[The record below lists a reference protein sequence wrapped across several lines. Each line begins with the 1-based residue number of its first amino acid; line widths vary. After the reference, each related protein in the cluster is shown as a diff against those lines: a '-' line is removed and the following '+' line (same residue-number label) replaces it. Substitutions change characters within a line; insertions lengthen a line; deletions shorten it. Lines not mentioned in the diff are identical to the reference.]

1 MTSRLGFSINMCA
14 FACAFVVFDIFFLA
28 TAGAQQTIQVP
39 GNAATVQAAINMA
52 NNGDTVNI
60 APGTYAGPI
69 NFEGKSITV
78 QGSAPGVI
86 LEGSQNGPVV
96 LFESGETRSAILQN
110 VTVTN
115 GSALGPPSAGGIFI
129 NGASPTIQNSTITG
143 NLQCGIGVV
152 DGAPAIL
159 NNEISGTVF
168 TGSGCVPNTAAAEGL
183 SGDGGGILLYGPPND
198 GLETQIIG
206 NTIENNQMM
215 FGGGGISV
223 LSAGLPLIENNII
236 TNNLTNDSGAGILVV
251 GDTAPLIIQNLI
263 YNNTINPTLTPP
275 AFANVGAGLNVDVAT
290 GEFGSI
296 PVLVV
301 NNTIVGNQLLLVPPA
316 NSQGSQFYAR
326 DDTQGIQ
333 LYNNLI
339 IGSTSQSPVECS
351 QTTTTPPGAPASFY
365 NNDVYD
371 LDIPGTEVYGGG
383 CTNQTGVSG
392 NISAD
397 PLFATGATDAHP
409 YELLLASPAVD
420 AGGNLAPSLPSLDI
434 LGQPRIQNAKGLST
448 AIVDMG
454 VYEYMGVPGP
464 PPPPANFTLAV
475 TPSSATV
482 QQGKSANFSVTI
494 TPTAANLGAVILT
507 CTGLP
512 ANAACTF
519 TPSLLEFT
527 TTGVQS
533 SVLTVTTGAA
543 VATSSRTHRIDGDLS
558 ITLAGLTLVPFLLGL
573 KGRVRA
579 TSFFAGSR
587 LITPLCLL
595 CIVAGLSGCGKDTYI
610 VYTPPQTYTF
620 AVQASAVNSGLSK
633 QAAVTLTVDR

>member
-1 MTSRLGFSINMCA
+1 MTPRLGFSINMRA
-14 FACAFVVFDIFFLA
+14 FACAFVLFDIFFLA

-39 GNAATVQAAINMA
+39 GNVATVQAGINMA

-86 LEGSQNGPVV
+86 LKGSQNGPVV
-96 LFESGETRSAILQN
+96 LFNSGETRSAILQN

-143 NLQCGIGVV
+143 NLQCGIGAV

-159 NNEISGTVF
+159 NNEISGTVLGQYI
-168 TGSGCVPNTAAAEGL
+168 TGCVATSL
-183 SGDGGGILLYGPPND
+183 VGDPFGGGILLYGPSND
-198 GLETQIIG
+198 GLQTQIIG
-206 NTIENNQMM
+206 NTIENNQVM
-215 FGGGGISV
+215 FGGAGINV

-236 TNNLTNDSGAGILVV
+236 TNNLTNDLGAGIYVE
-251 GDTAPLIIQNLI
+251 GDTSPSIIQNLI
-263 YNNTINPTLTPP
+263 YNNTINPTLYVP
-275 AFANVGAGLNVDVAT
+275 ALAEVGAGLNVSVTT
-290 GEFGSI
+290 GEFESA

-301 NNTIVGNQLLLVPPA
+301 NNTIVGNQLLLFPSA
-316 NSQGSQFYAR
+316 NSQGSQFFATDQMQR
-326 DDTQGIQ
+326 IQ

-339 IGSTSQSPVECS
+339 VGSTSQPAIYCFQDPTQPVA
-351 QTTTTPPGAPASFY
+351 PPSFY
-365 NNDVYD
+365 NNDVYN
-371 LDIPGTEVYGGG
+371 LGNPGATVYSGA

-482 QQGKSANFSVTI
+482 QQGKSATLSVTI

-579 TSFFAGSR
+579 TSFFAGGR
-587 LITPLCLL
+587 LITPLCFL

-633 QAAVTLTVDR
+633 QAAVTLTVDQ